1 MHLTPHL
8 TEVINGGGTYL
19 RLLPYCQLKIKM
31 ITNISR
37 QLSTGALALAG
48 TVAALSFAGAAQ
60 AASIVQTATL
70 SNTSTNFTNT
80 ALSGLTKFDSSL
92 GTLNSVIVT
101 LNATVA
107 GSVGLENTG
116 PSASSIS
123 YNLQASVALSSPAV
137 VGTLLTSVPVFSGT
151 FNAGP
156 YDGTTDFGG
165 TSGITISNLTASTS
179 QTTTLTTDL
188 DPFIGSGSLSAFLSG
203 TGQSNTNGSGNVA
216 SWFQTQA
223 GGTVTVEYNYT
234 PAATVPEPSA
244 ILGILAVAGVGAFAR
259 RKS

>member
-1 MHLTPHL
+1 
-8 TEVINGGGTYL
+8 
-19 RLLPYCQLKIKM
+19 M

-37 QLSTGALALAG
+37 QLTTGALALAG

-70 SNTSTNFTNT
+70 SNTATNFTDT

-107 GSVGLENTG
+107 GAVGLENTG
-116 PSASSIS
+116 PSASSIT
-123 YNLQASVALSSPAV
+123 YNLQASVALSSPG

-156 YDGTTDFGG
+156 FDGTTDFGG
-165 TSGITISNLTASTS
+165 TSGTTISNLTANTS
-179 QTTTLTTDL
+179 ETVTLTTGL
-188 DPFIGSGSLSAFLSG
+188 TPFIGSGSLDAFLSG

-216 SWFQTQA
+216 SAFTTQA
-223 GGTVTVEYNYT
+223 GGSVTVQYNYT